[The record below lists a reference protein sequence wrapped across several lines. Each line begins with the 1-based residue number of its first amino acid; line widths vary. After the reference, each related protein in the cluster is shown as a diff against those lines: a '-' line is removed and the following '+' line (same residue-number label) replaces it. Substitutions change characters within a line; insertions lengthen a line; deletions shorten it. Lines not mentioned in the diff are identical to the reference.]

1 VACLTHGTHE
11 TQLSFSA
18 HSFSLSLLFF
28 SNFEPSYS
36 NGSLDSLKILNSQ
49 SGKSVFLFVLDP
61 ILSSRSLSLSNFSFF
76 LLTSLQRLW
85 FFESDNILLIFSRVF
100 IRSKFCLCSTIL
112 VFYDKFSIKIQS
124 YLSCL
129 FIEIW
134 RILERVLGI

>member
-1 VACLTHGTHE
+1 
-11 TQLSFSA
+11 
-18 HSFSLSLLFF
+18 
-28 SNFEPSYS
+28 
-36 NGSLDSLKILNSQ
+36 
-49 SGKSVFLFVLDP
+49 
-61 ILSSRSLSLSNFSFF
+61 
-76 LLTSLQRLW
+76 LQRLW

-124 YLSCL
+124 YLSCM